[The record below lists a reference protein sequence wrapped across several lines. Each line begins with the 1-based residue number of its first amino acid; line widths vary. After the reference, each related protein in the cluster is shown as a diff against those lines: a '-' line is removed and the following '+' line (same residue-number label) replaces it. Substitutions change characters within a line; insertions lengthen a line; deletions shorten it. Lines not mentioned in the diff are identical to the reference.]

1 MNILKQIEFNENT
14 NIAFLNWELIEY
26 EEDKGIFFNTFDRIR
41 GKENIFYGGDFKSME
56 VF

>member
-26 EEDKGIFFNTFDRIR
+26 EEDKGNFFNTFDRIR